1 MFSIEC
7 LENVHNQNRVY
18 PTCYLVRVS
27 KTLCP
32 SDSVEDS
39 DQGMALPMV
48 LVQQVNYRTSQT
60 QNKSHVTK
68 QKSSIRFDL
77 MVRGLGNMHEVMGS
91 ILSSI
96 VNRKRKQK
104 TKNFHCK
111 KLGVSSFH

>member
-68 QKSSIRFDL
+68 QKSSIRFGL
-77 MVRGLGNMHEVMGS
+77 MVRGLHNMHA
-91 ILSSI
+91 
-96 VNRKRKQK
+96 
-104 TKNFHCK
+104 
-111 KLGVSSFH
+111 